1 MPQPHRHYGIFASGE
16 DAYRIE
22 TKVDAVLAKLGI
34 VIEDESLVLQMETT
48 IMADLTAITA
58 TAERTETTIDS
69 AIVVINSI
77 ADRIAAA
84 IAALPPDTDTTALAN
99 LETGL
104 RGRADALAFAI
115 DADAHGTAPVVAPSV
130 PN

>member
-1 MPQPHRHYGIFASGE
+1 MFTSKDR
-16 DAYRIE
+16 
-22 TKVDAVLAKLGI
+22 AVLYQIARKLDLDI
-34 VIEDESLVLQMETT
+34 RLDATSLNLEFKE
-48 IMADLTAITA
+48 MADLTQITA

-84 IAALPPDTDTTALAN
+84 IAALPPDTDTTQLAN
-99 LETGL
+99 LEAGL

-115 DADAHGTAPVVAPSV
+115 DAQAKGTAPVVAPTV